1 MGSWASITAHA
12 RWTLRLLAVPDRL
25 KVGSRKP
32 ELGTNRPTSWPA
44 KDPLGR
50 RLQDPRGLKQISN
63 PQAGFSET
71 TDVRKDSGGHW
82 QILSISDLQSFK
94 SFFVLSPFLL
104 FLRAAWGQDDSPSP
118 AWLLASFCSSNL
130 PPPRKPFREGG
141 DGVKPCILANS
152 MCKACVTRRSTA
164 RPVRLEHKVSGRG
177 RGQPCRAF

>member
-82 QILSISDLQSFK
+82 QILSISDLQVDLESVDVQAKPRDRRRIPKTHRF
-94 SFFVLSPFLL
+94 SRPQT
-104 FLRAAWGQDDSPSP
+104 LRQ
-118 AWLLASFCSSNL
+118 L
-130 PPPRKPFREGG
+130 RETTG
-141 DGVKPCILANS
+141 S
-152 MCKACVTRRSTA
+152 
-164 RPVRLEHKVSGRG
+164 
-177 RGQPCRAF
+177 